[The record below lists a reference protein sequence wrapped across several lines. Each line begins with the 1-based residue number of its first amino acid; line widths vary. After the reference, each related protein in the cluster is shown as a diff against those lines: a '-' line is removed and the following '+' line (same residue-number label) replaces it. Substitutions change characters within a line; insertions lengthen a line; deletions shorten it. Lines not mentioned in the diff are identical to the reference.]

1 MVLLHGLQDCARS
14 WDVFSRAM
22 SGEYRVI
29 SLDSRGHGCSD
40 FPVSSSLGSG
50 YRFVDYVSDITTL
63 IDNLGLEKPIL
74 VGHSAGGRYAFSY
87 TSLNP
92 QNVRALVVVDID
104 PDSVNQSSS
113 GMFDRYMNESEHPV
127 IMSYFRVHD

>member
-50 YRFVDYVSDITTL
+50 YR
-63 IDNLGLEKPIL
+63 
-74 VGHSAGGRYAFSY
+74 
-87 TSLNP
+87 
-92 QNVRALVVVDID
+92 VVD
-104 PDSVNQSSS
+104 
-113 GMFDRYMNESEHPV
+113 
-127 IMSYFRVHD
+127 